1 LTSIVSARYRSALA
15 GTIESKLSVALETEE
30 TLRLISRYL
39 RGRRLRILEIG
50 CGGGRLAACL
60 QSVGHKVVAIDTSR
74 EAILDARSLGVD
86 ARQADIR
93 TFCSDRFD
101 AVLFSRSL
109 HHIHPIDLPL
119 RRARSLLKPGG
130 LLLVQDFCRECMDR
144 TTARWLYRIRGQRT
158 DDPLARWEEE
168 HRHDP
173 PFATGA
179 EMIIAIRR
187 EFDEVKTRRSPYL
200 FRYVI
205 QDGKNGLRVLR
216 QEKRLIVLGR
226 LRRIGLYI
234 AASKPRSRGGSKR
247 KKGSQL
253 GDFTG

>member
-1 LTSIVSARYRSALA
+1 LTSIVSASYLSALV
-15 GTIESKLSVALETEE
+15 GTIDSKLSVALETEE
-30 TLRLISRYL
+30 TLWLISRYL

-50 CGGGRLAACL
+50 CGRGRLAACL

-74 EAILDARSLGVD
+74 QAILDARSLGVD
-86 ARQADIR
+86 ARRADIR
-93 TFCSDRFD
+93 TFRGGRFD

-109 HHIHPIDLPL
+109 HHIHPIDFAL

-130 LLLVQDFCRECMDR
+130 LLLVEEFCRECMDR
-144 TTARWLYRIRGQRT
+144 ATARWLYRITGQRT

-173 PFATGA
+173 ALATGA
-179 EMIIAIRR
+179 EMIIAVRR
-187 EFDEVKTRRSPYL
+187 LFEEVRTRRSPYL

-205 QDGKNGLRVLR
+205 QDGRDGLRGLR

-234 AASKPRSRGGSKR
+234 VARKPRARKR
-247 KKGSQL
+247 VSGRAPKG
-253 GDFTG
+253 T